1 MTTQVRSLG
10 YTNSL
15 QRLVWAGTNNTRV
28 TAYLWGAGG
37 GGGGNDSGAGGAG
50 SGGGFTQYTFTVDD
64 GDVIQ
69 VAVGGKG
76 YAGSSGASAAA
87 GGKGGSSYFENSV
100 FNSRTALADPP
111 TVPSTNGAYVS
122 FLNTYG
128 VWNSDIG
135 SANFDRSYSVNFP
148 RTGSYT
154 FTASC
159 DNFGTVS
166 LDGTNIL
173 SVPGF
178 TSTYTVNQTVTSGI
192 HTVRMLGTNTGGP
205 GSFGLTITD
214 ASGQGYYGGV
224 GGAAGPA
231 GSSGGG
237 GGGGGATVLILNGS
251 VVAVAGGGGGGGG
264 AGNRG
269 TRNGDNA
276 PGSAGQSGT
285 FTVGGDGAVKGGDGG
300 GGGAGGGGL
309 RGGLGGGLRDGDQGA
324 LAGSF
329 GLSSSPAANPNGRN
343 PGGQSNQY
351 YVGNPGV
358 GGTTASDGV
367 SGYAVFEFGLT
378 GVFVHEDGTF
388 VGAQPF
394 VKFNNVW
401 NSVQAVWIK
410 NDGVWRPVI
419 GYTAPEF
426 TTVPN
431 NFGGPGRIC
440 ISVIDE
446 CSAKASS
453 NQNSWNSFISLYPG
467 TPMYLL
473 QPGGP
478 SRGDLRVPSNFNSS
492 GQGFG
497 PIAVNRDNGN
507 SSNRSDWFALC
518 GLSAYPPG
526 SWVQVSIDNSG
537 SMTFGTVS
545 ASYNYLVEQCQA
557 AGFTV
562 STATMSG
569 ERWVA
574 PFV

>member
-1 MTTQVRSLG
+1 MTTQIRALG

-15 QRLVWAGTNNTRV
+15 QQLVWAGTNNTRV
-28 TAYLWGAGG
+28 TAYLWGGGG
-37 GGGGNDSGAGGAG
+37 GGGGNDSGSGGSG

-76 YAGSSGASAAA
+76 FAGSSGASAAA
-87 GGKGGSSYFENSV
+87 GGRGGSSYFDSSV
-100 FNSRTALADPP
+100 FDSRTATASPP
-111 TVPSTNGAYVS
+111 TVASTNSAYVS
-122 FLNTYG
+122 FLNAYG

-135 SANFDRSYSVNFP
+135 SASFDRTYNVSFP
-148 RTGSYT
+148 ATGAYT

-166 LDGTNIL
+166 LDGTDIL

-178 TSTYTVNQTVTSGI
+178 RSTYTVSQTVTAGV

-205 GSFGLTITD
+205 GSFGLTITN

-237 GGGGGATVLILNGS
+237 GGGGGATVLLINGS

-264 AGNRG
+264 AGNVG

-285 FTVGGDGAVKGGDGG
+285 ATVGGDGAIKGGDGG
-300 GGGAGGGGL
+300 GGGGGGGGL
-309 RGGLGGGLRDGDQGA
+309 LGGLGGGLRDGDQGA

-329 GLSSSPAANPNGRN
+329 GLTSSPASNPNGRN
-343 PGGQSNQY
+343 PGGQNSKY
-351 YVGNPGV
+351 YAGTPGF
-358 GGTTASDGV
+358 GGASAADGT

-378 GVFVHEDGTF
+378 GVFVHEDQSF
-388 VGAQPF
+388 IGAQPF
-394 VKFNNVW
+394 LKFNDVWNTIQAIWVKF
-401 NSVQAVWIK
+401 
-410 NDGVWRPVI
+410 DGAWEPVI

-426 TTVPN
+426 TSVSD

-453 NQNSWNSFISLYPG
+453 NQNSWNAFISLYPN

-473 QPGGP
+473 QPGGQ
-478 SRGDLRVPSNFNSS
+478 GNLKVPSNFNSS
-492 GQGFG
+492 GQGVG
-497 PIAVNRDNGN
+497 PIAVNRDNG
-507 SSNRSDWFALC
+507 SVADRSDWFELC

-537 SMTFGTVS
+537 SMKFGTVS
-545 ASYNYLVEQCQA
+545 ASYNYLVERCQA
-557 AGFTV
+557 AGFSV
-562 STATMSG
+562 STVKMKD
-569 ERWVA
+569 EKWVA